1 MACDKKVSNAVIR
14 RLPKYYRY
22 LSTLQQMGI
31 SRVSS
36 KDLSQRLGIT
46 ASQVRQDFFHF
57 GGFGLQ
63 GYGYD
68 VASLLQEI
76 GCILGLDRT
85 YNMVLIGA
93 GNLGQAIAKHSSFEK
108 RGFQI
113 VGVFDANP
121 HLIGKQI
128 KGIDILHYDQLEDF
142 VKRHAVD
149 IAVITVPRIYAQD
162 VMQRVVDLGIKG
174 IWNFASVELDVPED
188 VSIENI
194 HLSESLM
201 TLAYEMKRK
210 KEKLPKKTRPLNE
223 QKKLQP

>member
-1 MACDKKVSNAVIR
+1 MTCDKKVSNAVIK

-22 LSTLQQMGI
+22 LAALQQMGI

-36 KDLSQRLGIT
+36 KDLSKRMGIT
-46 ASQVRQDFFHF
+46 PSQVRQDFFNF

-76 GCILGLDRT
+76 GCILGLDHT

-93 GNLGQAIAKHSSFEK
+93 GNLGQALVKHSSFER

-113 VGVFDANP
+113 TGIFDANP
-121 HLIGKQI
+121 HLIGKHI
-128 KGIDILHYDQLEDF
+128 KEIEIMHYDQLSEF
-142 VKRHAVD
+142 VKVHPVD
-149 IAVITVPRIYAQD
+149 IAIITVPRIYARD
-162 VMQRVVDLGIKG
+162 VVQNVVDLGIKG
-174 IWNFASVELDVPED
+174 IWNFASVELEVPDDVA
-188 VSIENI
+188 IENI

-201 TLAYEMKRK
+201 ILGYEMKRK
-210 KEKLPKKTRPLNE
+210 REKSLKKT
-223 QKKLQP
+223 KLS